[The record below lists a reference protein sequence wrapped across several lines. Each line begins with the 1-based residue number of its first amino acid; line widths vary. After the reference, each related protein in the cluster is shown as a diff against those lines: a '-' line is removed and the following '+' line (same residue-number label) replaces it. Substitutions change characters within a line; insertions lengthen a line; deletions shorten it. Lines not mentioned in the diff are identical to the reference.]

1 MLTVL
6 IIEDEIKTAREL
18 KKNIEQS
25 IEEVTVLEIVAS
37 IKSAVRWLKE
47 NNHPDIIFSDIQLA
61 DGLSFEIFKQ
71 VEVQSPIIF
80 CTAYDEYAIEAFKTS
95 GIDYLLKPVDEI
107 KLQQSIQKYQSL
119 KKTLASKEEM
129 TNYGNIQSFVNA
141 VAENHYKKTVLVHY
155 QEKIIPLTTEQIA
168 YIHYELGNVYIMTFD
183 KKRYFINQTL
193 DEYENLLHPDQF
205 FRANRQFIVNRSAIQ
220 SLENYFSRRML
231 LRLQLPVSQEI
242 IVSKTK
248 SPLLIKWIEKF

>member
-1 MLTVL
+1 MLY
-6 IIEDEIKTAREL
+6 
-18 KKNIEQS
+18 
-25 IEEVTVLEIVAS
+25 EVIT
-37 IKSAVRWLKE
+37 
-47 NNHPDIIFSDIQLA
+47 
-61 DGLSFEIFKQ
+61 
-71 VEVQSPIIF
+71 F

-95 GIDYLLKPVDEI
+95 GIDYLLKPVDEE
-107 KLQQSIQKYQSL
+107 KLKQSIQKYQNL
-119 KKTLASKEEM
+119 KKVLVATDTLPHY
-129 TNYGNIQSFVNA
+129 NNIQSFVNS
-141 VAENHYKKTVLVHY
+141 VSENQYKKTVLVHF

-193 DEYENLLHPDQF
+193 DEFETLLHPDQF

-231 LRLQLPVSQEI
+231 LRLELPVSQEI
-242 IVSKTK
+242 IISKTK